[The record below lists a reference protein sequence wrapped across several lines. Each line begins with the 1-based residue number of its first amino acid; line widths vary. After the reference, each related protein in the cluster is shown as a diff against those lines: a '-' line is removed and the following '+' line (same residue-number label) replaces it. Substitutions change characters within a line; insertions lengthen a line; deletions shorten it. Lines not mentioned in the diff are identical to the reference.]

1 MSKLISILIALL
13 ILLAGWKLVEYW
25 QNIQNDRGTVKKEAP
40 ACVLSP
46 EQLPGM
52 PYQLQP
58 SLDAAEKQGA
68 TALRNWLTTYDRY
81 LQDPR
86 KASIELDYCV
96 MIARNNPNEARR
108 TFAAV
113 KQRTPPSS
121 PVWPR
126 VQQLRKSYE

>member
-1 MSKLISILIALL
+1 MTKLISILIILL
-13 ILLAGWKLVEYW
+13 ILLAGWKLIEYW
-25 QNIQNDRGTVKKEAP
+25 QNIQNERGTVKKEAP
-40 ACVLSP
+40 ANVMMP
-46 EQLPGM
+46 DQLPGM
-52 PYQLQP
+52 PYELQP

-68 TALRNWLTTYDRY
+68 PALRNWLRTYDRY

-86 KASIELDYCV
+86 KAWIELDYCV

-121 PVWPR
+121 PVWQR
-126 VQQLRKSYE
+126 IQQLSKSYE